1 MDEKEGTKNLG
12 DSWVDLERKSSPKK
26 TVEVSRESD
35 VEKLI
40 AEATSGEESDT
51 QITPNTSSVE
61 LKAMPTS
68 PLPTSLLASKGEP
81 LGTHPSHQS
90 SRPAT
95 PPKEFEL
102 HETSPPNEPIFR
114 TLCVLIPVIVCSHL
128 AFFAIGYYLGRRSVD
143 CVRF

>member
-51 QITPNTSSVE
+51 Q
-61 LKAMPTS
+61 LAM
-68 PLPTSLLASKGEP
+68 
-81 LGTHPSHQS
+81 
-90 SRPAT
+90 
-95 PPKEFEL
+95 
-102 HETSPPNEPIFR
+102 
-114 TLCVLIPVIVCSHL
+114 
-128 AFFAIGYYLGRRSVD
+128 
-143 CVRF
+143 